1 VLESIAAATFRPT
14 DIVIIPG
21 GKSLVPDF
29 GESMKRLSACLLLVL
44 LSLAFTVPSHA
55 QGQTHYDPNKRA
67 YRKAA
72 KKVQKDM
79 ARYNKQ
85 QQKARKKAAKA
96 QRKALERAQRNS
108 MQHR

>member
-1 VLESIAAATFRPT
+1 
-14 DIVIIPG
+14 
-21 GKSLVPDF
+21 
-29 GESMKRLSACLLLVL
+29 MKRLSACLLLVL
-44 LSLAFTVPSHA
+44 LSLAFTVPAHA
-55 QGQTHYDPNKRA
+55 QGQTHYDPNKPA

-72 KKVQKDM
+72 KKAQKDM
-79 ARYNKQ
+79 AKYTKQ